1 MIKYCRFHL
10 NQNVT
15 IESSDKC
22 SLSVKLQS
30 VHTLRFRLFSL
41 TSRSKTIK
49 RQRKQAGNR
58 FSNRTVEKISPDALA
73 LHVLPFGNN
82 LLEGLEMVLTYLVH
96 SNHQCV
102 YPGKHPQEHQV
113 ELK

>member
-1 MIKYCRFHL
+1 MFSFSKT
-10 NQNVT
+10 T
-15 IESSDKC
+15 ICSYITIPFIFINFTVKDDKE
-22 SLSVKLQS
+22 
-30 VHTLRFRLFSL
+30 TTE
-41 TSRSKTIK
+41 TSRGTDFQTE
-49 RQRKQAGNR
+49 RL
-58 FSNRTVEKISPDALA
+58 TKISPDALA